1 MKEHYRVLNDLS
13 KKLPLDSE
21 LPSSSPELYAWI
33 VVYSL
38 DLSRVTTRELLKNK
52 GIKISD
58 SSRPIYRIRLF
69 EAEKKLIDLDVW
81 VCESDLKNKQEFF
94 AQGEE
99 ALFSKLSELNIDPD
113 KLGTDYN
120 SNCPI

>member
-1 MKEHYRVLNDLS
+1 MNEHYRVLNALQKNLS
-13 KKLPLDSE
+13 LDSE

-33 VVYSL
+33 GVYPL
-38 DLSRVTTRELLKNK
+38 DLSRVNTIKRLKSK
-52 GIKISD
+52 GVNISD
-58 SSRPIYRIRLF
+58 PSQTVYCIRLF
-69 EAEKKLIDLDVW
+69 EAEKELIDQDVW

-94 AQGEE
+94 VQGEE

-113 KLGTDYN
+113 KLGADYN

>member
-1 MKEHYRVLNDLS
+1 MKEYYRVLNALR
-13 KKLPLDSE
+13 KKIPLDSE
-21 LPSSSPELYAWI
+21 RPSSSPELYAWI

-38 DLSRVTTRELLKNK
+38 DLSRVTTMELLKNK

-58 SSRPIYRIRLF
+58 PSQPIYCIRLF
-69 EAEKKLIDLDVW
+69 EAERELIDKDVW

-94 AQGEE
+94 VKGEE
-99 ALFSKLSELNIDPD
+99 ALFTKLSELKIDPD
-113 KLGTDYN
+113 KLGADYD

>member
-1 MKEHYRVLNDLS
+1 MNKYYRVLNALR
-13 KKLPLDSE
+13 KKIPLDSE
-21 LPSSSPELYAWI
+21 RPSSSPGLYAWI

-38 DLSRVTTRELLKNK
+38 DLSRVTTMELLKNK

-58 SSRPIYRIRLF
+58 PSQPIYRIRLF
-69 EAEKKLIDLDVW
+69 EAERELIDKDVW

-94 AQGEE
+94 VKGEE
-99 ALFSKLSELNIDPD
+99 ALFAKLSELKIDPD
-113 KLGTDYN
+113 KLGADYD